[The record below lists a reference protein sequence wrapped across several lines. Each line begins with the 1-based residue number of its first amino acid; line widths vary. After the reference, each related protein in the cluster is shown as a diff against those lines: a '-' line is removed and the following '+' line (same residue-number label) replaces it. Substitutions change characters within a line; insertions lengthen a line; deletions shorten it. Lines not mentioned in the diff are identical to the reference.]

1 MKRFALPC
9 MAILIGMAIVLTS
22 TSCIYE
28 SPDDY
33 FFRTL
38 WESDEDSD
46 VPDQVSG
53 MTLEFL
59 CANAISIKTDNSTI
73 ANYGTYDS
81 NHRTATLYNL
91 TMEIG
96 DKTITFIDAN
106 RSGDILQLRWY
117 SDNTS
122 ETQTTIM
129 HRLSAYK

>member
-1 MKRFALPC
+1 
-9 MAILIGMAIVLTS
+9 MAILIGMAIALTS

-46 VPDQVSG
+46 GPG

-73 ANYGTYDS
+73 VNYGTYDS
-81 NHRTATLYNL
+81 NRRTATLHDL
-91 TMEIG
+91 TLEIG
-96 DKTITFIDAN
+96 DETITFKDAH
-106 RSGDILQLRWY
+106 RSGDLLQLRWH
-117 SDNTS
+117 SDNSS

>member
-1 MKRFALPC
+1 MKRFALPG
-9 MAILIGMAIVLTS
+9 MAILIGTAIAMTS
-22 TSCIYE
+22 TSCIYD

-38 WESDEDSD
+38 WESDENSD
-46 VPDQVSG
+46 VPGEVNG

-73 ANYGTYDS
+73 VNYGTYDS
-81 NHRTATLYNL
+81 NRRTATLHDL
-91 TMEIG
+91 TLEIG
-96 DKTITFIDAN
+96 DETITFIDAN
-106 RSGDILQLRWY
+106 RSGDLLQLRWH
-117 SDNTS
+117 SNNSS